1 MALVSQDA
9 SPDVQDKLLLAN
21 IISWG
26 TSAALFCYEAMLKD
40 GACQKFDLP
49 AVTLQLGFTGAALY
63 ARGN

>member
-9 SPDVQDKLLLAN
+9 SPDVQDKLLLAT

-40 GACQKFDLP
+40 GACQKFDVP
-49 AVTLQLGFTGAALY
+49 AASVQLGFTAAALY